1 MLSSYFT
8 TVWLFTY
15 SDMKT
20 IIFPQ
25 SIFGVIA
32 AYTACLMEQ
41 PPSFTHGMPY
51 FFLTRFPLS
60 LLWTWSN
67 VLPFNIF
74 NQLGSQAIEEDRVNK
89 PWRPLASGRVNER
102 TARYMMYSHYVMAI
116 VISSYIGGLRQS
128 LSLLILGTWYN
139 AFGGA
144 DKSFLVRNIINAFGY
159 ISFMS
164 GAMEVA
170 MGARLM
176 ATRSLV
182 QWFGIL
188 GLVIFLTVQIQ
199 DISDTEGDRLRGR
212 VTMPLVFGH
221 VFTRWWTA
229 ALIWTFSSLCP
240 AYWSLTWHSFVA
252 LVGLGSLV
260 AIRMLIYRSV
270 EADKRT
276 FQIWNAWLVSIYMLP
291 LIRFMA
297 HGC

>member
-1 MLSSYFT
+1 MPSSYLAI
-8 TVWLFTY
+8 VWLFTY

-20 IIFPQ
+20 ILFPQ
-25 SIFGVIA
+25 SIFGVTT
-32 AYTACLMEQ
+32 AYTACLMKQ
-41 PPSFTHGMPY
+41 SPSFTRGIPV
-51 FFLTRFPLS
+51 FFLARFPLS

-67 VLPFNIF
+67 LLPFNIC
-74 NQLGSQAIEEDRVNK
+74 NQLGFQAIEEDRINK
-89 PWRPLASGRVNER
+89 PWRPLASRRISTSN
-102 TARYMMYSHYVMAI
+102 AKFMMCSHYVLAI
-116 VISSYIGGLRQS
+116 VISSWIGGLRQS
-128 LSLLILGTWYN
+128 LILLILGTWYN

-144 DKSFLVRNIINAFGY
+144 DKSFLVRNIINASGY

-170 MGARLM
+170 MRARLM

-199 DISDTEGDRLRGR
+199 DICDTEGDRKRGR

-221 VFTRWWTA
+221 VFTRWSTA
-229 ALIWTFSSLCP
+229 TLIWTFSSLCP
-240 AYWSLTWHSFVA
+240 AYWSLAWQSFVA
-252 LVGLGSLV
+252 PVGLGLLV

-276 FQIWNAWLVSIYMLP
+276 FQIWNAWLVSIYVLP
-291 LIRFMA
+291 LIRFMV